1 MKKFGKTIAILLV
14 FCTVLTA
21 SACKN
26 QSESIKDTKQPA
38 GISTRDEAEIPEMTN
53 AVETSANVN
62 GLRFTLDIFEFT
74 QNYNSAKKTLQ
85 QNDLIF
91 YGNWRKQ
98 GESETDDNGVEIQ
111 YYYYDDINVS
121 FTATVEVK
129 SGKIMNIGC
138 GTTMSTFMGQ
148 TDGGHNSDLIP
159 AKAALMAQT
168 VCQFPEESR
177 EVLQD
182 IFFRITT
189 ESNDT
194 LWYKGF
200 VFHLS
205 TKEDPSDSK
214 NNIMLFRVFP
224 ISQALREEW
233 KLEEY

>member
-1 MKKFGKTIAILLV
+1 MKHFGKILAILLV
-14 FCTVLTA
+14 FCTAITA
-21 SACKN
+21 AACGE
-26 QSESIKDTKQPA
+26 QSKSLKDTKRPA
-38 GISTRDEAEIPEMTN
+38 GISTRDEAEVPEVTD
-53 AVETSANVN
+53 AVEPSANVN

-74 QNYNSAKKTLQ
+74 QKYNSAKNRLQ

-98 GESETDDNGVEIQ
+98 GESETDENGVAIQ

-121 FTATVEVK
+121 FTATVEDK

-148 TDGGHNSDLIP
+148 KDDVNNSDLIL

-168 VCQFPEESR
+168 ICQFPEESR
-177 EVLQD
+177 DILQD
-182 IFFRITT
+182 IFFRLTT
-189 ESNDT
+189 ESNDA
-194 LWYKGF
+194 LWYRGF

-224 ISQALREEW
+224 ISEALREEW